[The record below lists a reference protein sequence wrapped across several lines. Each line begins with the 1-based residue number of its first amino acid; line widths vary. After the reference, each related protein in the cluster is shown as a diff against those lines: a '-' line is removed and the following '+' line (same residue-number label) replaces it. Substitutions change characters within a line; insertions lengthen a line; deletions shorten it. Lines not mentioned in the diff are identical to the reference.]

1 MGSQQ
6 TACPV
11 NFLLIFADADE
22 AGTQGKLEETIPVR
36 NFAQGAVD
44 FIA

>member
-6 TACPV
+6 TACLV
-11 NFLLIFADADE
+11 NFSLIFADADE
-22 AGTQGKLEETIPVR
+22 DGTQGKLEERIPVR
-36 NFAQGAVD
+36 NSAEGAVD